1 MPTIT
6 SEEAA
11 NNVWVVTPSGRV
23 DAALAPNLEAALEA
37 QLGQGHAFLVVDFS
51 TVSYV
56 ASSGLKALLSARRQI
71 KQAGGELALAG
82 LSPEVFSI
90 LEMTGLDRLFPVYA
104 SRSEAVTA
112 LSALA

>member
-23 DAALAPNLEAALEA
+23 DAALAPGLEAALES
-37 QLGQGHAFLVVDFS
+37 QLGKGNAFLVVDFAS
-51 TVSYV
+51 VSYV
-56 ASSGLKALLSARRQI
+56 ASSGLKALLSARRKI

-82 LSPEVFSI
+82 LSPEVFGI
-90 LEMTGLDRLFPVYA
+90 LEMIGLHRLFPLYA
-104 SRSEAVTA
+104 SRSEAVA
-112 LSALA
+112 VLSALV